1 MDNKAYLE
9 QIATKERVKRG
20 PILSPMLIKL
30 IAAGLIALITLIIVG
45 GVINGSNEKVTQSYE
60 SVYVRIANL
69 SDTQSPLRKN
79 LNRVKDSDLR
89 SYTSTF
95 LSTLNSTFVTLKGI
109 ASNIG
114 IKADKISKAVQKQE
128 SSNLSSLTSQLDD
141 ALLTGTY
148 DRTLG
153 SVVYYQ
159 ITMLLNF
166 EDAARSKTNNAQFAD
181 LLDKSMAD
189 LKILQDNFKKWNDT
203 N

>member
-9 QIATKERVKRG
+9 QIATKERVNRG

-159 ITMLLNF
+159 FTMLLNF